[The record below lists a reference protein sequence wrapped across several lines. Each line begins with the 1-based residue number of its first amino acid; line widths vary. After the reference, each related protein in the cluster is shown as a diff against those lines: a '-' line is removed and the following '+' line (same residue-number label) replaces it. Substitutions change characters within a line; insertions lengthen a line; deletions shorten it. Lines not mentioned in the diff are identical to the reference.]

1 MSRLIIPILLA
12 MTLPLAAQAQS
23 EMQARQM
30 EIPEWKSVFGR
41 IETRDSIPARSRLGG
56 TLVELGVIEGT
67 RVQEGD
73 LIATVRDE
81 KLVLQLG
88 AVDAQL
94 RALQAQLENAQ
105 AELKRGESLLQR
117 GVTTAQNL
125 DALRTQVN
133 VITGQIDAANANRE
147 VLLQQESE
155 GAVLA
160 PLSGTVLN
168 VPVTVGTVVMP
179 GETIATIGG
188 GGFFLRL
195 AVPERH
201 AGFLEEGAEIRIGS
215 GDLTQ
220 TGTLAK
226 IYPQIENGRVI
237 ADVEVEGLSQDFVD
251 ARVPVRLPV
260 GVSEAVVVPPEA
272 VTSRMGLDFVTVTGP
287 DGTPVQ
293 RTVVLGETL
302 ELDGVQAIEILSGL
316 SGGETLVAS
325 HE

>member
-1 MSRLIIPILLA
+1 MPRHIIPFLLA
-12 MTLPLAAQAQS
+12 LTLPLAAEAQDT
-23 EMQARQM
+23 MQARQV
-30 EIPEWKSVFGR
+30 EIPEWKAVFGR

-56 TLVELGVIEGT
+56 TLVELGVAEGT
-67 RVQEGD
+67 RVEEGD
-73 LIATVRDE
+73 LIATVSDE
-81 KLVLQLG
+81 KLALQLG

-94 RALQAQLENAQ
+94 RSLQAQLENART
-105 AELKRGESLLQR
+105 ELGRGESLLQR

-125 DALRTQVN
+125 DSLRTQVN
-133 VITGQIDAANANRE
+133 VITGQIDAAEANRE

-168 VPVTVGTVVMP
+168 VPVTAGTVVMP

-201 AGFLEEGAEIRIGS
+201 AGFLEEGAGIRIG
-215 GDLTQ
+215 GGAETQ

-226 IYPQIENGRVI
+226 VYPQIENGRVI

-260 GVSEAVVVPPEA
+260 GVTEAVIVPPEA
-272 VTSRMGLDFVTVTGP
+272 VSSRMGLDFVTVEGP
-287 DGTPVQ
+287 DGAPVQ
-293 RTVVLGETL
+293 RTIVLGEAV
-302 ELDGVQAIEILSGL
+302 EIDGAPAIEVLSGL
-316 SGGETLVAS
+316 KGGETLVAH